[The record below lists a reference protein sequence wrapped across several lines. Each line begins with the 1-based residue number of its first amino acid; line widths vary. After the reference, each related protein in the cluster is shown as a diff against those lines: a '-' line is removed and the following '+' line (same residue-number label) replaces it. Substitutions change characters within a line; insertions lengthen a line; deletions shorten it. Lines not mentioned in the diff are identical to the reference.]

1 MYSSK
6 IFIFCSN
13 FSFCEVKNSGDFINS
28 TFRSPKK
35 GSVRA
40 SSTTSSKYASSKS
53 YVTTLNSR
61 SSSSSASV
69 VISFIVSF
77 IKKAS
82 VPYSKYNGANCFFLI
97 FLCISL
103 ILFPTP

>member
-13 FSFCEVKNSGDFINS
+13 FSFVTLKIMVILLI
-28 TFRSPKK
+28 TLYVLRK

-77 IKKAS
+77 IKTLPFHTVNTTEQTA
-82 VPYSKYNGANCFFLI
+82 F
-97 FLCISL
+97 
-103 ILFPTP
+103 